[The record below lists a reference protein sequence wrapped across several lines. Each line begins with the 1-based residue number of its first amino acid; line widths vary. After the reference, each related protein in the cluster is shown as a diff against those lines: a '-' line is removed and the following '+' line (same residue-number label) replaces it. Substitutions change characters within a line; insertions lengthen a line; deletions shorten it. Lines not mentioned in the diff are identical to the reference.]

1 MPAKPP
7 RQLLSLSLAIVASTA
22 LFLTLLF
29 SSQDPFVQAQ
39 TDETPAAEASP
50 AVEEEFGVQ
59 NLPPIES
66 KLNPP
71 KYANIDSNLND
82 IVRQYESGQST
93 AQVAAANAP
102 IHSEESVA
110 VTIYITEGYGYA
122 IVDYLDAN
130 GASPRNIG
138 ADYIEA
144 YVPVSLLPE
153 ASAQDGVI
161 SISTIIPPQPAQG
174 AVVSEGAAVH
184 GAPAW
189 HDAGLKGQGVRI
201 GIIDNGFQGFRT
213 LMGAEVPSNV
223 EARCYAA
230 VGAHTFNLSDCDS
243 DGESSHGTA
252 VTEAV
257 FDIAPEATYY
267 IAKPI
272 SGGDLL
278 ASVEWMIEH
287 EVDVINMSLSWS
299 WSGPGDGTSRFS
311 DSSLRSVE
319 AAVAGGIIWVNS
331 AGNEANNTWYG
342 PFKDGDA
349 DDFHEFLGTDECNS
363 MIVELEAGERFIAML
378 RWDDS
383 WTAPSSDLDLYLLQI
398 EGSSTRIVGT
408 SNTDQNET
416 LIPFEWIR
424 GAPRN
429 GGEFCLAVSHER
441 GPIPDWIQLQAFTG
455 QDLEYIVSERTIVE
469 PADSDDPGLLA
480 VGAAPWN
487 DTFTLERFSSRGP
500 THDGRF
506 KPDVVGADGGQS
518 VTRRSE
524 GNPDGRWFGTSQSS
538 AHVAGLAALVR
549 QQFPEYTP
557 EEVAT
562 YLKNHAEARGTV
574 PNNFWGY
581 GFARLLASDAAA
593 PEPTPAPDPTASPG
607 PTMTPEPSPIPSSDS
622 CIEAVGR
629 GAIPGEWTTECQSSH
644 PDRSGHYARYYT
656 FSLSEA
662 TEVTITL
669 ESPAD
674 PYLYLRE
681 GTALDGTVL
690 CENDDYGSTVTGIRC
705 SSIASSLDS
714 SMDSGMVASLPK
726 GAYTIEATTYGAGA
740 TGDFTLTMHIG
751 DGSTQPTPSPTP
763 GPSPIP
769 TPAPLPPD
777 YRIED
782 HACNEDDIAHLD
794 DFEIL
799 GVLGPDISDDPGY
812 SGINATFTTR
822 WSSQVNGDLITCTA
836 VQFNNVNNARWT
848 ELDYSRQLQR
858 IGHANDIQNHE
869 ISFIPWIGDDLLA
882 YRLQYRADNASHTSA
897 TVVFLDAASITVSRV
912 VYLSRN
918 SDEYPDIAKPESVA
932 LNIAARIFEP
942 GHAVPVGQGA
952 ASLHSLLEA
961 YGLLERVLD

>member
-22 LFLTLLF
+22 LFLILLF
-29 SSQDPFVQAQ
+29 SSRDPFVRAQ
-39 TDETPAAEASP
+39 TGETPTPEASP
-50 AVEEEFGVQ
+50 AVEEGFGVQ
-59 NLPPIES
+59 NLPPIEG

-71 KYANIDSNLND
+71 QYANIDSNLNY
-82 IVRQYESGQST
+82 IVRQYETGQST

-110 VTIYITEGYGYA
+110 VTIHITEGYADA
-122 IVDYLDAN
+122 IADYLDAN
-130 GASPRNIG
+130 GTSPRNIG

-153 ASAQDGVI
+153 VSTQDGVI

-213 LMGAEVPSNV
+213 LMGAELPSSV
-223 EARCYAA
+223 EARCYTAI
-230 VGAHTFNLSDCDS
+230 GAPTFNLSDCDNA
-243 DGESSHGTA
+243 DESSHGTA

-267 IAKPI
+267 IASPI

-278 ASVEWMIEH
+278 ASVEWMIDH

-299 WSGPGDGTSRFS
+299 WSGPGDGTSRLPA
-311 DSSLRSVE
+311 SSLRAVDAAVE
-319 AAVAGGIIWVNS
+319 AGIIWSNS

-342 PFKDGDA
+342 PFKDEDA
-349 DDFHEFLGTDECNS
+349 DNYLEFQGIDECNS
-363 MIVELEAGERFIAML
+363 MILELEVGERFIALL

-383 WTAPSSDLDLYLLQI
+383 WTTPSSDLDLHLLII
-398 EGSSTRIVGT
+398 EGGQARTVFSAD
-408 SNTDQNET
+408 TDQNET
-416 LIPFEWIR
+416 LKPFEWIT
-424 GAPRN
+424 GTPRN

-441 GPIPDWIQLQAFTG
+441 GSIPSWIQLQAFTG
-455 QDLEYIVSERTIVE
+455 QDLEYSVSERTIVE
-469 PADSDDPGLLA
+469 PADTDNPGLLA

-506 KPDVVGADGGQS
+506 KPDVVGADRGQS
-518 VTRRSE
+518 ATRRSE
-524 GNPDGRWFGTSQSS
+524 DNPDGRWGGTSQSS

-557 EEVAT
+557 GQVAT
-562 YLKNHAEARGTV
+562 YLKNHAEARGIV

-581 GFARLLASDAAA
+581 GFARLLASDAAV
-593 PEPTPAPDPTASPG
+593 PEPTPTPDPTASPG
-607 PTMTPEPSPIPSSDS
+607 PTMTPEPSPTPPSDS
-622 CIEAVGR
+622 CIEAVGG
-629 GAIPGEWTTECQSSH
+629 GAIPGKWAAECQSSH
-644 PDRSGHYARYYT
+644 PYRSGHYARFYT

-662 TEVTITL
+662 SEVTITL
-669 ESPAD
+669 ESTTD

-681 GTALDGTVL
+681 GTGVDGTVL
-690 CENDDYGSTVTGIRC
+690 CENDDYGLAVTGTLCDRID
-705 SSIASSLDS
+705 SSLDWER
-714 SMDSGMVASLPK
+714 DSGMVASLPK
-726 GAYTIEATTYGAGA
+726 GAYTIEATTFDEGAPG
-740 TGDFTLTMHIG
+740 TFTLTIRIG

-777 YRIED
+777 YNIED
-782 HACNEDDIAHLD
+782 YACNNDDISHLGSFAQLD
-794 DFEIL
+794 A
-799 GVLGPDISDDPGY
+799 VGPNLFDDPGY
-812 SGINATFTTR
+812 SGIMASYETIWSNLPENA
-822 WSSQVNGDLITCTA
+822 LITCVA
-836 VQFNNVNNARWT
+836 VQFDSIGNARWT
-848 ELDYSRQLQR
+848 ELDYAKHLQR
-858 IGHANDIQNHE
+858 VGHVVNIRSHE
-869 ISFIPWIGDDLLA
+869 LAFIPWIGDDMLA
-882 YRLQYRADNASHTSA
+882 FQMHYHSNDSFHSSA
-897 TVVFLDAASITVSRV
+897 TVVFLDASTITASRV
-912 VYLSRN
+912 IYFALN

-942 GHAVPVGQGA
+942 GGAVPVGQRA
-952 ASLHSLLEA
+952 ASLHSSLEA
-961 YGLLERVLD
+961 YGLLERVID

>member
-29 SSQDPFVQAQ
+29 SSQNPLVQAQ
-39 TDETPAAEASP
+39 TGETPTAEASP

-59 NLPPIES
+59 NLSPIEG

-71 KYANIDSNLND
+71 KYANIDSSLND
-82 IVRQYESGQST
+82 IVQQYESGQST

-110 VTIYITEGYGYA
+110 VTIYITEGYADA
-122 IVDYLDAN
+122 IADYLDAN

-153 ASAQDGVI
+153 ASAQEGVI
-161 SISTIIPPQPAQG
+161 SISAIIPPQPAQG
-174 AVVSEGAAVH
+174 AVVSEGAVVH
-184 GAPAW
+184 GATAW
-189 HDAGLKGQGVRI
+189 QDAGLKGQGVKI
-201 GIIDNGFQGFRT
+201 GVIDNGFQGFRALGGT
-213 LMGAEVPSNV
+213 EVPSNV
-223 EARCYAA
+223 EARCYTDM
-230 VGAHTFNLSDCDS
+230 GEHSFNLSDCDNAN
-243 DGESSHGTA
+243 ESSHGTA

-267 IAKPI
+267 IASPI

-299 WSGPGDGTSRFS
+299 WSGPGDGSSRFS

-319 AAVAGGIIWVNS
+319 AAVEAGIVWLNS

-342 PFKDGDA
+342 PFKDEDA

-383 WTAPSSDLDLYLLQI
+383 WTAPSSDLDLYLMLI
-398 EGSSTRIVGT
+398 EGGQARTVSRAG
-408 SNTDQNET
+408 TDQNET
-416 LIPFEWIR
+416 LVPFEWVR

-441 GPIPDWIQLQAFTG
+441 GPRPGWIQLQAFTG
-455 QDLEYIVSERTIVE
+455 QELEHIVPDRTIVE
-469 PADSDDPGLLA
+469 PADSDNLGLLA
-480 VGAAPWN
+480 VGAAPWS

-500 THDGRF
+500 TFDGRF

-518 VTRRSE
+518 VTRRSAD
-524 GNPDGRWFGTSQSS
+524 NPDGRWGGTSQSS

-581 GFARLLASDAAA
+581 GFARLLASDAPE
-593 PEPTPAPDPTASPG
+593 PEPTPP
-607 PTMTPEPSPIPSSDS
+607 SDS
-622 CIEAVGR
+622 CIEAVAG
-629 GAIPGEWTTECQSSH
+629 GAIPGEWTAECQSSH
-644 PDRSGHYARYYT
+644 PERSGHYARFYT

-662 TEVTITL
+662 SEVTITL
-669 ESPAD
+669 ESPTD
-674 PYLYLRE
+674 PYLYLRQ
-681 GTALDGTVL
+681 GTGVDGTVL
-690 CENDDYGSTVTGIRC
+690 CENDDYGSTVTGVQCR
-705 SSIASSLDS
+705 SIVSSLDS
-714 SMDSGMVASLPK
+714 NMDSGMVASLPE
-726 GAYTIEATTYGAGA
+726 GAYTIETTTYDTGAA
-740 TGDFTLTMHIG
+740 GDFTLTIHIQA
-751 DGSTQPTPSPTP
+751 GSTQPTPSPTP
-763 GPSPIP
+763 VPSPIP

-777 YRIED
+777 YNLED
-782 HACNEDDIAHLD
+782 YACTEDDISHLGNFTRLD
-794 DFEIL
+794 T
-799 GVLGPDISDDPGY
+799 VGPNSLDDPGY
-812 SGINATFTTR
+812 SGIIASYETR
-822 WSSQVNGDLITCTA
+822 WSDLPENALISCVA
-836 VQFNNVNNARWT
+836 VQFDGIDNARWT
-848 ELDYSRQLQR
+848 ELDYAKHLQR
-858 IGHANDIQNHE
+858 IGHAIDIQNHE

-882 YRLQYRADNASHTSA
+882 YRLQYQANDASHTSA
-897 TVVFLDAASITVSRV
+897 TVAFLDASTITVSRV
-912 VYLSRN
+912 IYFAHN
-918 SDEYPDIAKPESVA
+918 SDEYPDITKPESIA

-942 GHAVPVGQGA
+942 GHAVPAVQGV

-961 YGLLERVLD
+961 YGLLERVVD